1 MTEVGGASLCDR
13 RLCSSCH
20 ALQLSKRCVVPQRM
34 AELGGAEV
42 SDMISLKAGDAAGE
56 VVLNIGRSLNSCTHC
71 RVSKLVLEARPSLS
85 AATPLSSI
93 WLPERLGGKEGP
105 RKGVRRQLE
114 GGATS
119 RTREVVVT
127 W

>member
-1 MTEVGGASLCDR
+1 MTEASGASLCNR

-42 SDMISLKAGDAAGE
+42 SDMISLKAGGAAGE
-56 VVLNIGRSLNSCTHC
+56 VVPNIGRNWDSCTHC

-93 WLPERLGGKEGP
+93 WLPERLGGKEARG
-105 RKGVRRQLE
+105 KE
-114 GGATS
+114 
-119 RTREVVVT
+119 
-127 W
+127 